1 MKSPFYIVNF
11 LIILSGIGLQAYT
24 LLSTFSPEHAVF
36 SIGLMLVSILPY
48 CICLLL
54 TLVKPGYYWVSFG
67 GALAALVI
75 DGITY
80 HSVFISPQSSTAALG
95 LLFAPLWNIFL
106 FMPMGMV
113 LGYGIK
119 KSRKSRKL

>member
-1 MKSPFYIVNF
+1 MKSPLSIANF
-11 LIILSGIGLQAYT
+11 LIILSGIGLHTYT
-24 LLSTFSPEHAVF
+24 LLSTFNPEYAYF

-54 TLVKPGYYWVSFG
+54 SLIKPAFYWVSFG

-75 DGITY
+75 DGLTY

-106 FMPMGMV
+106 FMPIGMV
-113 LGYGIK
+113 LGYGIER
-119 KSRKSRKL
+119 SRAPRHL

>member
-1 MKSPFYIVNF
+1 MKSLLPIINF
-11 LIILSGIGLQAYT
+11 VIILSGIGLHTYT
-24 LLSTFSPEHAVF
+24 LLSTLSSEHTAF
-36 SIGLMLVSILPY
+36 SIGLMLVSIFPY

-54 TLVKPGYYWVSFG
+54 SLIKPAFYWVSFG

-75 DGITY
+75 DALTY

-95 LLFAPLWNIFL
+95 LLFAPLWNLFL
-106 FMPMGMV
+106 LMPIEMV

-119 KSRKSRKL
+119 KSRESRRY